1 MADNPEAPP
10 APPAPE
16 AEAVALMS
24 RLFLAVSGVACMV
37 GTGLVYL
44 LLPGHAQA
52 HYAAFAFG
60 GMAVVALFST
70 RLRGTALRVAVT
82 LVFSSLVL
90 LIGLNSLVQGWGL
103 RTPSMPLLGLLVCML
118 SVTSGWRA
126 GLMLCGLALA
136 MVLMVATYAPTVP
149 AGPGLPG
156 VPLLLGVCL
165 LALGTGMACGVLA
178 SQALQRLSAQARE
191 REDRFRRLL
200 SLAADAYWE
209 TDERY
214 RVTTAA
220 IGREAPRALSPGEGG
235 GSIPWELPQFRC
247 EDEVLD
253 GLQADMDARL
263 PFRDVPVFWTDE
275 HRREYALLISGEPR
289 FSSSGVFTGY
299 WGVVRNVTA
308 VHAAHHA
315 LEATETR
322 YQELFSRIPTPLV
335 LHRNGRVL
343 DANPAAVS
351 LFGHAD
357 LASML
362 GTDLLERYQGGDSR
376 ARAAERMQ
384 VLQRQGSGSA
394 LPVAN
399 FTLDVEGRQF
409 FVRGTSVRVDTEGGP
424 ALLAIFID
432 DTERIAADEAVR
444 HSEALLSH
452 LVATSPD
459 LITLTD
465 LATGRYAM
473 VNRSFEQHIG
483 WAAAEAV
490 GRTSLELGVW
500 AGEAD
505 RQRFVQALQQD
516 GQVVDAPVSFRTR
529 AGRTMPMIVSAA
541 RFTIER
547 REYIVINARDVSERE
562 RQRLEREAILT
573 NASIGI
579 AVTRNRV
586 FTLTNRHFEQL
597 YGWEPGEM
605 IGRLGAEVWPGH
617 ETYERIG
624 REIGPALAR
633 GEAVQVHCQAR
644 RKDNSS
650 FLAFVRGRAI
660 DPKNPADGGTVWIIE
675 DVTAREE
682 AQNALARARDEAEA
696 ASRAKSAFLANT
708 SHELRTPLNG
718 MIGLAR
724 LARDERSDGPRR
736 EQYLEQIVES
746 AQSLAGIISDILDL
760 SKIEAGKLQI
770 EAGNFDLDGLLHT
783 LQRTYA
789 TLADARGLALRLQ
802 LPPALPGAPL
812 GRVTGDALRLRQVL
826 SNFLGN
832 ALKFTASGQVV
843 MRARRLAA
851 QGEADT
857 GLVRFEVEDTGPG
870 IAPELQARLFEPF
883 TQADQSITRR
893 YGGTGLGLSIC
904 RELATLMGGRVG
916 LHSLPGSGSTFWA
929 ELPLPV
935 ATSAESTAAPGD
947 EPALPASL
955 EGRRVLMVEDNAVNM
970 MIAVALLEA
979 WGAEVAQAGDGHEA
993 LAAVQQAQAAGQ
1005 GFDAVLMDVQMPR
1018 MSGYE
1023 ATRRLRDAGLDVPV
1037 IALTAAALV
1046 TEREEALAAGMSD
1059 FLTKPID
1066 AERLRA
1072 TLARWCGQRAT
1083 APAAPD

>member
-1 MADNPEAPP
+1 MADTPDAPP

-24 RLFLAVSGVACMV
+24 RVFLAVSGLACLA
-37 GTGLVYL
+37 GTGLVFL

-52 HYAAFAFG
+52 PYTALAFAT
-60 GMAVVALFST
+60 MAVVSLLCT
-70 RLRGTALRVAVT
+70 GLKGLALRAAVT

-90 LIGLNSLVQGWGL
+90 LIGVNSVVQGWGL

-118 SVTSGWRA
+118 SVAAGWRA
-126 GLMLCGLALA
+126 GALLCGLALA
-136 MVLMVATYAPTVP
+136 MVLGVTLHVPTVP
-149 AGPGLPG
+149 GGPGLPG
-156 VPLLLGVCL
+156 VPLLLGTCL
-165 LALGTGMACGVLA
+165 LALGSGMACGVLA
-178 SQALQRLSAQARE
+178 SQALQRLSSQARE

-200 SLAADAYWE
+200 ALAADAYWE
-209 TDERY
+209 TDARY
-214 RVTTAA
+214 RVITAA
-220 IGREAPRALSPGEGG
+220 IGREAPRALTPGEGG

-247 EDEVLD
+247 DDEVLD
-253 GLQADMDARL
+253 ALQADMDARL
-263 PFRDVPVFWTDE
+263 PFRDVPVHWADE

-289 FSSSGVFTGY
+289 FSAAGVFIGY
-299 WGVVRNVTA
+299 WGVVRNVSA
-308 VHAAHHA
+308 VRAAQDA
-315 LEATETR
+315 LQATETR

-343 DANPAAVS
+343 DANPSAVT

-357 LASML
+357 LAAML
-362 GTDLLERYQGGDSR
+362 GSDLLERYEDGDSR
-376 ARAAERMQ
+376 GRATERMQ
-384 VLQRQGSGSA
+384 ALQRQATGSA
-394 LPVAN
+394 LPVSN
-399 FTLDVEGRQF
+399 FTLDVEGRRIS
-409 FVRGTSVRVDTEGGP
+409 VRGTSVRVDTEGGP

-444 HSEALLSH
+444 RSETLLSH

-465 LATGRYAM
+465 LSTGRYAM
-473 VNRSFEQHIG
+473 VNHSFETHIG
-483 WAAAEAV
+483 WSAAEAV

-500 AGEAD
+500 AHEED
-505 RQRFVQALQQD
+505 RERFVQALQQN
-516 GQVVDAPVSFRTR
+516 GQVVDAPVAFRTR
-529 AGRTMPMIVSAA
+529 TGRTLPMVVSAA
-541 RFTIER
+541 RFTMER

-597 YGWEPGEM
+597 YGWGPGEM
-605 IGRLGAEVWPGH
+605 IGRSGTEVWPGH
-617 ETYERIG
+617 EAYEKLG

-633 GEAVQVHCQAR
+633 GEAVQLQCLAR

-660 DPKNPADGGTVWIIE
+660 DPQNPAEGGTVWIIE

-682 AQNALARARDEAEA
+682 ARNTLARARDEAEA

-724 LARDERSDGPRR
+724 LARDERSEGPRR

-760 SKIEAGKLQI
+760 SKIEAGKMQI
-770 EAGNFDLDGLLHT
+770 EAGGFDLDALLHT

-843 MRARRLAA
+843 MRARRVAGDGGA
-851 QGEADT
+851 EA
-857 GLVRFEVEDTGPG
+857 GAVRFEVEDTGPG
-870 IAPELQARLFEPF
+870 IAVELQARLFEPF
-883 TQADQSITRR
+883 TQADQSTTRR
-893 YGGTGLGLSIC
+893 YGGTGPGPVHLPRAGHADGRARGLAQPAGQ
-904 RELATLMGGRVG
+904 RQHLLAG
-916 LHSLPGSGSTFWA
+916 
-929 ELPLPV
+929 
-935 ATSAESTAAPGD
+935 TALAPGR
-947 EPALPASL
+947 
-955 EGRRVLMVEDNAVNM
+955 GRR
-970 MIAVALLEA
+970 
-979 WGAEVAQAGDGHEA
+979 
-993 LAAVQQAQAAGQ
+993 
-1005 GFDAVLMDVQMPR
+1005 
-1018 MSGYE
+1018 
-1023 ATRRLRDAGLDVPV
+1023 TRRRRACHCRRQPGRPAGAD
-1037 IALTAAALV
+1037 
-1046 TEREEALAAGMSD
+1046 GG
-1059 FLTKPID
+1059 
-1066 AERLRA
+1066 
-1072 TLARWCGQRAT
+1072 GQRGQHDDRRG
-1083 APAAPD
+1083 PAGSLGRRSRPGR